1 MDPLN
6 KTRKTP
12 SFITLAYFGY
22 VFLGYVSS
30 GVFLSSYSA
39 ADDAY
44 YSDKR
49 IEIIIPT
56 SPGGGTDLF
65 ARLLADG
72 FKKFLD
78 GDPDIIPRQMTG
90 GGGMLA
96 GNWVVEQAPKNGTVL
111 LAGTGQG
118 SLRQLLRQKNMRTKL
133 DDFEVIAAIPV
144 TRNVFV
150 AGNKGIKSRE
160 QLQGLQD
167 KEGFYTALVDPIAG
181 ISFML
186 QAGLTDMNLKVIK
199 GFEGGKDRDLAMLR
213 GEIDIIQQISLQYD
227 STSKL
232 FLRRGAVHL
241 WNDGLLNSDGEIVG
255 DKAFPDIP
263 SFPQAYEQAF
273 GEPPSGEL
281 YEAYKAVI
289 PLVGNTGKTILISK
303 HAPEEAK
310 AALRKAAAKMAED
323 PEFAKR
329 VEEQSGGY
337 GVLYGE
343 DLDNALA
350 SARNMSPELIS
361 FLQDY
366 ISERYEIEFE
376 KIQ

>member
-1 MDPLN
+1 LN
-6 KTRKTP
+6 KINKKL
-12 SFITLAYFGY
+12 IVLAVLIYGFH
-22 VFLGYVSS
+22 F
-30 GVFLSSYSA
+30 SSYLFA
-39 ADDAY
+39 AEAY
-44 YSDKR
+44 YDDKR

-65 ARLLADG
+65 ARLMADG
-72 FKKFLD
+72 FNQFLE
-78 GDPDIIPRQMTG
+78 GDPKIIPRQMTG
-90 GGGMLA
+90 GGGTLA
-96 GNWVVEQAPKNGTVL
+96 GNWVVEQAPKNGTIL

-118 SLRQLLRQKNMRTKL
+118 ALRQLLQQKNMRTKL

-150 AGNKGIKSRE
+150 AGNKGITSRE
-160 QLQGLQD
+160 QLKGLQD
-167 KEGFYTALVDPIAG
+167 EEGFYTALVDPIAG

-186 QAGLTDMNLKVIK
+186 QAGLVDMNLKVIK

-213 GEIDIIQQISLQYD
+213 GEIDIIQQISMQYK

-232 FLRRGAVHL
+232 FLSRGAIHL
-241 WNDGLLNSDGEIVG
+241 WNDGLLNSDGNIVA

-263 SFPQAYEQAF
+263 SFPDAYEQAF
-273 GEPPSGEL
+273 GEQPSGEL

-310 AALRKAAAKMAED
+310 VALRKAAAMMAED
-323 PEFAKR
+323 PTFSKR
-329 VEEQSGGY
+329 VAEQSGGY

-343 DLDNALA
+343 ALENALA
-350 SARNMSPELIS
+350 SARDMSPELIT

-366 ISERYEIEFE
+366 ISARYEIEFE

>member
-1 MDPLN
+1 MFPLKKIN
-6 KTRKTP
+6 HKFLFLTV
-12 SFITLAYFGY
+12 LA
-22 VFLGYVSS
+22 SS
-30 GVFLSSYSA
+30 LHFSSALYA
-39 ADDAY
+39 AEPY
-44 YSDKR
+44 YADKR
-49 IEIIIPT
+49 IEVIIPT

-72 FKKFLD
+72 FNEFLD
-78 GDPDIIPRQMTG
+78 GDPKIIPRQMIG

-96 GNWVVEQAPKNGTVL
+96 GNWVVEQAPKDGTIL

-118 SLRQLLRQKNMRTKL
+118 ALRQLLRQKDMRTKL

-150 AGNKGIKSRE
+150 AANKGVESRE
-160 QLQGLQD
+160 QLKNLQGGKGL
-167 KEGFYTALVDPIAG
+167 YTALVDPIAG

-186 QAGLTDMNLKVIK
+186 QAGLTDMKLKVIK

-232 FLRRGAVHL
+232 FLRRGAIHL
-241 WNDGLLNSDGEIVG
+241 WNDGLLNRDGKIIG
-255 DKAFPDIP
+255 DKAFPDVP
-263 SFPQAYEQAF
+263 SFPEAYEQAF
-273 GEPPSGEL
+273 GELPSGEL

-289 PLVGNTGKTILISK
+289 PLVGNTGKTILVSK
-303 HAPEEAK
+303 DAPEEAK
-310 AALRKAAAKMAED
+310 AALRAAAAKMAED
-323 PEFAKR
+323 PKFSKR

-343 DLDNALA
+343 ELDKAL
-350 SARNMSPELIS
+350 SKARDMSPELIT
-361 FLQDY
+361 FLQNY
-366 ISERYEIEFE
+366 ISARYEIEFE
-376 KIQ
+376 KVQ